1 MKKIGPPD
9 QDYKVGPGRPPKHTR
24 FKPGQSGNPKGRP
37 KGRVSMQTAADRE
50 LMKLVNVPENGRTRR
65 LTKQAMVVRTLVH
78 QSIKGDHKATDLLI
92 RNFGQTKESESFAA
106 ADLPTPDAEMLK
118 RIKARLRRI
127 VPEEE

>member
-1 MKKIGPPD
+1 MKEIDPSD
-9 QDYKVGPGRPPKHTR
+9 QDYKIGPGRPPKHTR

-50 LMKLVNVPENGRTRR
+50 LMKLVNVPENGKTRR

-92 RNFGQTKESESFAA
+92 RNFGQTKETESSHA

-118 RIKARLRRI
+118 RIKARLQRI
-127 VPEEE
+127 VPEE